1 MMRKVLL
8 ISTLGLLILASS
20 VSVSGCAMTCN
31 ASTDKLAA
39 LRRGMTY
46 DETVQV
52 MRCPGTLVTAHGPNA
67 ADYSIVEWNG
77 PDSPFFSRTR
87 LDFLDGKLQ
96 SYTTEKR
103 GAL

>member
-1 MMRKVLL
+1 MMRKGLL
-8 ISTLGLLILASS
+8 LSTLGFLILASS
-20 VSVSGCAMTCN
+20 ASIQGCAMTCN
-31 ASTDKLAA
+31 ASSDKLAA

-52 MRCPGTLVTAHGPNA
+52 MRCPGAIVTAHGPNM
-67 ADYSIVEWNG
+67 ADYAIVEWNG

-87 LDFLDGKLQ
+87 LNFLDGKLL
-96 SYTTEKR
+96 SYVTEKR